1 MSIWADRQIH
11 ALNARVS
18 ILEERIKTLQNASQN
33 PSPFAVP
40 PEGIP
45 VGNAV
50 VEKLDH
56 RTREYKAWKIANS

>member
-18 ILEERIKTLQNASQN
+18 ILEERIKTLQNAS
-33 PSPFAVP
+33 PFAVP

-45 VGNAV
+45 V
-50 VEKLDH
+50 EKLDH
-56 RTREYKAWKIANS
+56 RTKEYKLWKTANS

>member
-45 VGNAV
+45 V
-50 VEKLDH
+50 EKLDH